1 MGTEPTGCTPVSAQ
15 AVALVPTREKTA
27 ATAATSFRMV
37 TERTGPSCP
46 SPDYAAGRCPHS
58 GSVQPASS
66 AGCFTG
72 PRRLSSRCEVF
83 NRPML
88 SHAEISDRL
97 EIQQLIVDYSTAIDT
112 RRFDDLDAVFT
123 QDAYIDYTALGGI
136 EGRYPQV
143 KAWLAEVLPNFPMYA
158 HMLGNF
164 SVRIDGDTASSRT
177 ICFNPMVLGG
187 EKDQVMFCGLW
198 YDDEF
203 VRTADGGRM
212 TRRVE
217 TKCFQK
223 IL

>member
-1 MGTEPTGCTPVSAQ
+1 M
-15 AVALVPTREKTA
+15 
-27 ATAATSFRMV
+27 AT
-37 TERTGPSCP
+37 
-46 SPDYAAGRCPHS
+46 HL
-58 GSVQPASS
+58 
-66 AGCFTG
+66 TG
-72 PRRLSSRCEVF
+72 PRRLSLTSEVF

-136 EGRYPQV
+136 EGRYPEV

-187 EKDQVMFCGLW
+187 EKEQVMFCGLW
-198 YDDEF
+198 YDDDF
-203 VRTADGGRM
+203 VRTADGWRM